1 MVLNQEYEK
10 YLKQKAL
17 FEKEHEVKKKKL
29 VKVYRQFGTQMIYTH
44 IQRMLAILNRF
55 ALYKFPESPEE
66 VQNDIVG

>member
-1 MVLNQEYEK
+1 MANYTKAQLLSMLDDAAQSVDTVKPQMVLNQEYEK

-44 IQRMLAILNRF
+44 I
-55 ALYKFPESPEE
+55 
-66 VQNDIVG
+66 